1 MSENHEREYGRRM
14 SDKGNDIEALIADES
29 DPKQRALLIV
39 LHSINRAL
47 VANAETVREVAD
59 KLDTHL
65 TEYET
70 RVSAETALYNKG
82 QGAWKVIAWVLGIVQ
97 AGVIATGGYV
107 VNQVNFIHDSFVEL
121 KLTDARH
128 DERIKILERK

>member
-1 MSENHEREYGRRM
+1 MSETHDTEYGRRM
-14 SDKGNDIEALIADES
+14 SDKGNDIETLIANES

-59 KLDTHL
+59 KLDNHL
-65 TEYET
+65 TEYEE
-70 RVSAETALYNKG
+70 RASMETALFNKG
-82 QGAWKVIAWVLGIVQ
+82 QGAWKVIAWVLGGVQ
-97 AGVIATGGYV
+97 ACVIATGGYV
-107 VNQVNFIHDSFVEL
+107 VREVNFIHDSFVEL

-128 DERIKILERK
+128 DERLKVLEKP